1 MNELRTEQKSHQ
13 RTLATT
19 LTMAAMF
26 LLPIVVVPSAVVP
39 FELSKTLM
47 ALVFVLVS
55 FALFFHGALTRR
67 TLTLTGNTLLGAVYL
82 LPVAYLV
89 SAAFS
94 SQPSLSFF
102 GAQFEPETFGFVF
115 LGALVTHAVVLNL
128 REKTSVFSALIAF
141 LVGGWVLLVFQVVQ
155 VLFSGPLP
163 IFTEPTSNLLGTW
176 SDFGLMAGLLGVLAL
191 LSHTTLSLPR
201 VHGLLLS
208 GTVLLSLI
216 FLILVQST
224 ETWTLVVLSSG
235 AIAVFALVQ
244 RYFGK
249 GDGHRVSLVLPG
261 VSVIVAI
268 AFLLVGGGIAS
279 SAQQLFGIDSFE
291 VRPSLQATAGIL
303 SDVYETSPLVGSGP
317 NTFAAQWLLHRAPDV
332 VQTPFWNL
340 AFVAGS
346 SAVTT
351 AGAVGGLV
359 VALAWLAVLAITVV
373 SVVRALFFVE
383 AHSKQTYILTS
394 VTGVGV
400 LYLLAAHLIAT
411 PGTALSLTLF
421 LFLGLFI
428 ASLNDTRFL
437 ATHVISLSDAP
448 RRGFSVVL
456 VGLLVLG
463 VVGGG
468 LVIGGRQY
476 VSLTFHNQAVEAA
489 NRGDFEAGYRLLDR
503 AVSVYPSDRYFRTA
517 TLMNLAELNALIRGT
532 ESDEAAQE
540 RFRTLLTS
548 ALASSAEALRRD
560 PQNFTNLT
568 TRALVYATVVPL
580 EISGA
585 YENAL
590 AVYNEARAVNPLDPE
605 IDLQIAQMEV
615 AREEFALATQA
626 LDSALAKKA
635 DYTPA
640 ILLRAQMALDSGN
653 LDEAIT
659 AVKNAVFF
667 EPTNEVLLYQL
678 GILSLQADTYDE
690 AAAAFELALREN
702 DSFANARFF
711 LAQAYAFLGQYN
723 DAAPLMRRLEQENPD
738 NALVREYAEKLE
750 QGENPFTETPVELEE
765 DTEVIE

>member
-1 MNELRTEQKSHQ
+1 MNELRTEQKSSP

-19 LTMAAMF
+19 LTMAVLF
-26 LLPIVVVPSAVVP
+26 LLPIVVVPSSVVP
-39 FELSKTLM
+39 FELSKTLV
-47 ALVFVLVS
+47 ALVFVFVS

-67 TLTLTGNTLLGAVYL
+67 TLTFSGNTLLGVVYL
-82 LPVAYLV
+82 LPAAYLV

-94 SQPSLSFF
+94 SQPALSFF
-102 GAQFEPETFGFVF
+102 GAQFEAETFGFVL
-115 LGALVTHAVVLNL
+115 LGTLVTHAVVVNL
-128 REKTSVFSALIAF
+128 REKASVFSALIAF

-155 VLFSGPLP
+155 VLFSGPFP

-201 VHGLLLS
+201 LHALMLS
-208 GTVLLSLI
+208 GTVLLSLA
-216 FLILVQST
+216 FLVLVQSP
-224 ETWTLVVLSSG
+224 ETWTLFALSSG
-235 AIAVFALVQ
+235 SIAVFALVQ

-249 GDGHRVSLVLPG
+249 GDAHRVSLLLPS
-261 VSVIVAI
+261 VSVIVAL
-268 AFLLVGGGIAS
+268 AFLTLGGGVAS

-291 VRPSLQATAGIL
+291 VRPSLQATGGIL
-303 SDVYETSPLVGSGP
+303 TEVYETSPLVGSGP
-317 NTFAAQWLLHRAPDV
+317 NTFAAQWLLHRSPDV

-340 AFVAGS
+340 AFTTGS

-359 VALAWLAVLAITVV
+359 VVLAWLLVLLVTVYAVA
-373 SVVRALFFVE
+373 RALFVVE
-383 AHSKQTYILTS
+383 AHSKQTYVLTS

-411 PGTALSLTLF
+411 PGAALSLSFF
-421 LFLGLFI
+421 LFLGLFV

-437 ATHVISLSDAP
+437 TTHTLALADAP

-463 VVGGG
+463 VVGAG
-468 LVIGGRQY
+468 LVIAGRQY
-476 VSLTFHNQAVEAA
+476 VSLTLHNQAVEAA
-489 NRGDFEAGYRLLDR
+489 NRGDFEAGYALLNR
-503 AVSVYPSDRYFRTA
+503 AVALNPSDRYFRTA

-548 ALASSAEALRRD
+548 ALSASAEALQRD
-560 PQNFTNLT
+560 PKNFTNLT

-615 AREEFALATQA
+615 ARDENVLAAQA
-626 LDSALAKKA
+626 LDAALAKKA

-678 GILSLQADTYDE
+678 GILSLQAGTYDE

-711 LAQAYAFLGQYN
+711 LAQAYAFLEQYP
-723 DAAPLMRRLEQENPD
+723 DAALLMRRLEQENPE
-738 NALVREYAEKLE
+738 NELVREYAEILE
-750 QGENPFTETPVELEE
+750 QNENPFNETPVELEE